1 MQNMDWEES
10 DIVTN
15 DRIKDFVASLGDSAV
30 YIKTDVV
37 YSGHPMRWR
46 GAHHT
51 YRPAKIWVTGHSDYG
66 ITPAIHAR
74 FASLSQH
81 WFTVNKEVDSPAVT
95 STPLGI
101 TNDCADS
108 PMHRILGNTAV
119 MREVSREPQVFTNL
133 VYLNINVATYPAERS
148 RVFAMF
154 HGQPWVTTD
163 APVMTL
169 DGRRQFLRRLRAHK
183 FALCP
188 RGNGVDTHRFWE
200 ALYMGC
206 IPIVRR
212 ELAMREFEDLPVCWV
227 NDWAEVTE
235 PFLVAEFERIKAA
248 TWNMEKLTMRYW
260 KKRITDKLAELDAA
274 AAVSPA

>member
-1 MQNMDWEES
+1 MNWEES
-10 DIVTN
+10 DVVTS
-15 DRIKDFVASLGDSAV
+15 DRIKDFVAGLGDPAV

-37 YSGHPMRWR
+37 YSGRPIQWR

-51 YRPAKIWVTGHSDYG
+51 YRPAAVWVTGHSDYG
-66 ITPAIHAR
+66 ITPTIHAR
-74 FASLSQH
+74 LASLSRH
-81 WFTVNKEVDSPAVT
+81 WFAVNKEVDSPAVT
-95 STPLGI
+95 SLPLGI

-119 MREVSREPQVFTNL
+119 MYEVSREPQVFTNL

-154 HGQPWVTTD
+154 HGKPWVTTD

-169 DGRRQFLRRLRAHK
+169 DGRRQFMRRLRAHK

-235 PFLVAEFERIKAA
+235 AFLVAEFERIKAA

-260 KKRITDKLAELDAA
+260 KKRITDKLAELDAT
-274 AAVSPA
+274 AAVTPA